1 MYHLSTRMVSLLL
14 AFGIFFAVSCSTFQ
28 STTESADSLY
38 QSERYSNALRAVN
51 MEIED
56 EPDNFE
62 LQLLKAQILHK
73 YAVESY
79 EPEERESVYFN
90 LRNTTDQINYVTD
103 SYASKTDSILNSA
116 WLHEQ
121 RAGVRLL
128 QQDDTVTFDQYFDR
142 VIAHFNNAITI
153 IPDSIVTYN
162 LKATT
167 YYRHGDLSDA
177 ISTLESIED
186 KGLTRPPET
195 CEKLAYLYLEAGQL
209 DRAVTI
215 YESLSANNPD
225 DEIYQQGLVNSY
237 ILGERHSE
245 AIALLE
251 ELTGVYP
258 NRVEYQEALATE
270 KFYQL
275 KIEINERLSNPASE
289 KFTEAE
295 AEQILEKMNEIGE
308 IYQNVD
314 ESLPSEDERQQ
325 RIAAFYVDSANLLKR
340 ILPKAE
346 DDANPLI
353 SDQIETHLRDSIPYW
368 QKLYEANSDRTAYA
382 YSLINVYNELGMEHE
397 AELLQQQIN
406 F

>member
-14 AFGIFFAVSCSTFQ
+14 TFGIFFALSCSTFQ
-28 STTESADSLY
+28 SSTESADSLY

-51 MEIED
+51 TEIQG
-56 EPDNFE
+56 EPDNLD

-73 YAVESY
+73 YAVENF
-79 EPEERESVYFN
+79 EPEERESVYTN
-90 LRNTTDQINYVTD
+90 LKNTTDQINFVTD

-128 QQDDTVTFDQYFDR
+128 QQDDTGTFDQYFDR
-142 VIAHFNNAITI
+142 VIVHFNNAITI

-209 DRAVTI
+209 DRSIAI

-237 ILGERHSE
+237 ILGERHTE

-258 NRVEYQEALATE
+258 NRIEYREALATE
-270 KFYQL
+270 KFYHL
-275 KIEINERLSNPASE
+275 KIEVGERLINPSTEMFSVSE
-289 KFTEAE
+289 V
-295 AEQILEKMNEIGE
+295 EQILEQMTEIGE
-308 IYQNVD
+308 IYQAVD
-314 ESLPSEDERQQ
+314 ETLPSDDERQQ
-325 RIAAFYVDSANLLKR
+325 RIAAFYVDSADLLKR
-340 ILPKAE
+340 VLPEA
-346 DDANPLI
+346 DDGANSLI
-353 SDQIETHLRDSIPYW
+353 SDQIDANLRDSIPFW

-382 YSLINVYNELGMEHE
+382 YSLIRVYNELGMEHE
-397 AELLQQQIN
+397 AELLEQQIN